1 MTILDIFEIR
11 DQGVILTGRGF
22 SSDALD
28 EMLNQSGES
37 AMNLAGA
44 KRIGF
49 YGKSRTDLVHRSIL

>member
-37 AMNLAGA
+37 AMNLAGS

-49 YGKSRTDLVHRSIL
+49 CGQ